1 MGEGYAAT
9 DYSSV
14 QDRQTTRYR
23 GREARQKIFFF
34 FVFRFCLFFFTSFL
48 NNSTIKRGTKSHQF
62 PLVLCILLEKAL
74 KNRKRK
80 IQKKHEGGDFFS
92 DGHSGLQD
100 GICEQKALFRD
111 NL

>member
-1 MGEGYAAT
+1 MSKLDRRQDTEEEK
-9 DYSSV
+9 
-14 QDRQTTRYR
+14 QDRKYS
-23 GREARQKIFFF
+23 FF

-80 IQKKHEGGDFFS
+80 IQKKHEGGDFF
-92 DGHSGLQD
+92 
-100 GICEQKALFRD
+100 
-111 NL
+111 